1 MWPKL
6 LYMSLAGALGTL
18 ARYGLS
24 GVVQRWTTP
33 SFPWGTTAVN
43 LLGCFIFGF
52 VWELTSERFS
62 ISGELRICILI
73 GFLGAF
79 TKFSSFIFES
89 GKLLADG
96 ELLIGIGYMLIQN
109 VFGLALFFT
118 GLVLAR
124 WV

>member
-33 SFPWGTTAVN
+33 SFPWGTTVVN

-52 VWELTSERFS
+52 VWELTSERFL
-62 ISGELRICILI
+62 ISGELHICILI

-79 TKFSSFIFES
+79 TTFSSFIFES
-89 GKLLADG
+89 GKLFADG